1 MTERSAFP
9 TRPRHRLRARSF
21 SIELGPRTLVMG
33 ILNCTPDSFSDGGL
47 HAAPHDAVARLHAM
61 IEEGADWIDVG
72 GESTRPG
79 APEVPWETEWRRVEP
94 VLREAA
100 RGCPVPVSIDT
111 TKPEVAARALDL
123 GVSIVNDVSGLRFAP
138 ELADLAAS
146 SGAALILMHMRGT
159 PRTMQTDPR
168 YDDVTREVVS
178 VLEESCALARARGV
192 PPDQLVVDPGI
203 GFGKT
208 RAHNYTLLRELP
220 SLDRLGCPILIGA
233 SRKSFLARAEAEPDT
248 KPAGRPGLPVDE
260 RIEASLAAHVAAA
273 LAGAHVVRAHDV
285 RATVR
290 AVRIADEIQRT
301 S

>member
-1 MTERSAFP
+1 
-9 TRPRHRLRARSF
+9 
-21 SIELGPRTLVMG
+21 MG
-33 ILNCTPDSFSDGGL
+33 ILNCTPDSFSDGGV
-47 HAAPHDAVARLHAM
+47 HTATGAAVDRLHAM
-61 IEEGADWIDVG
+61 IEEGADWIDIG

-79 APEVPWETEWRRVEP
+79 APEVPWTEEWRRIEP

-100 RGCPVPVSIDT
+100 RDCAIPVSVDT

-123 GVSIVNDVSGLRFAP
+123 GVSIVNDVSGLQFAP

-178 VLEESCALARARGV
+178 VLEESCALARAHGV

-208 RAHNYTLLRELP
+208 GAHNYTLLRELP
-220 SLDRLGCPILIGA
+220 ALARLGCPILIGA
-233 SRKSFLARAEAEPDT
+233 SRKSFLARTDAG
-248 KPAGRPGLPVDE
+248 KPTGSPGLPVDE

-273 LAGAHVVRAHDV
+273 LAGAHIVRVHDV

-290 AVRIADEIQRT
+290 ALRIADEIADLR
-301 S
+301 